1 MYLILN
7 LDMFCDLFSYA
18 YTYSYTCRWF
28 LVVDRLHRSYI
39 DLIVYDT
46 WKIIVI
52 LYEEDLN
59 IIWLWIEFLIV
70 MKFMTIS
77 VRH

>member
-1 MYLILN
+1 P
-7 LDMFCDLFSYA
+7 FSYV

-46 WKIIVI
+46 WKTIVI
-52 LYEEDLN
+52 LYKEDLN
-59 IIWLWIEFLIV
+59 IIWIWIEFLIV